1 MSNIASL
8 CVLFI
13 PYFKHLIANYPLA
26 ENNSE
31 KQKNGAKLHLYPKP
45 AKSKE
50 ANKRWKLAQSN
61 LQELPNGPKDGQIH
75 CPLYKQKKILHC

>member
-1 MSNIASL
+1 MFVFFFFWLNKNFIAQL
-8 CVLFI
+8 
-13 PYFKHLIANYPLA
+13 
-26 ENNSE
+26 EQGE

-50 ANKRWKLAQSN
+50 ADKRWKLAQSN